1 MWSTIARIII
11 RNPLWA
17 LIGVLALSCVMA
29 FYATRTQISHQFGR
43 LLPVTD
49 SAYVDYENF
58 KNTFGEAGNT
68 VAIIAHPSGGIFDV
82 EFLENWQN
90 FAKDLEQIS
99 GVINAAQLTNLVR
112 LDRND
117 SLKKFEP
124 SSIFNPEAPEDF
136 DEDYRKLPFYHGI
149 FTDSSKTNTV
159 LLLRLDPEVLYA
171 PEIIPLIE
179 SIKEKVADFRE
190 RYEVDLYVSGLP
202 YIRMANV
209 LKIKRE
215 VYLFIFLALGV
226 TAIIIF
232 LFLRSWRATYVS
244 LGIVIIGVIWSFGL
258 ISALGFEIT
267 LLSSLIPPIVI
278 VIGIANC
285 IFLINKYHAEFRHHR
300 NKVLALQRTITK
312 IGNATFM
319 TNATTSLGF
328 AAFILTDSVILV
340 EFGLVAALNIFVVYL
355 LSIIIIPAAYIF
367 FPDPK
372 KKHFQH
378 FDRRWLRSM
387 VFFLDTWTQTKRPT
401 IYIITGIAFIFSIIG
416 MSRLYS
422 SGSLTDDFS
431 KSDPVY
437 KNVKYIESQ
446 FNGVMPLEI
455 IIDTQKKRAITQ
467 VKTLKLI
474 DQLEERLGS
483 YSDLGAPL
491 SVARLARFAK
501 QSYYGSNP
509 EFYTIPT
516 SQERNF
522 IYSYIPRSGENERLL
537 QTLTDTNQQVIRIS
551 LQVRDLPTPEMRP
564 LLDSIYQDV
573 LEIFDPEQYISTLTG
588 ASVIFV
594 KGTDYLIR
602 NLMISLSLAIGVILI
617 IMALL
622 FRSWKMTIV
631 ALIPNLLPLILTAG
645 IMGFAGIPLK
655 PSTILIF
662 SIAFGISVDDTIHF
676 LAKYRQELALRNWNI
691 VESVRASLRE
701 TGISMFY
708 TSIVLFFGFSIF
720 TASSFGGT
728 VALGFL
734 VSFTLIIAIGANLL
748 LLPSLILSF
757 EKFLTNEDF
766 KSPPV
771 QITEEGS
778 EDYL

>member
-17 LIGVLALSCVMA
+17 LGSVLLMTSVMGY
-29 FYATRTQISHQFGR
+29 FATKTQISHQFGR
-43 LLPVTD
+43 LLPVSDT
-49 SAYVDYENF
+49 AYIDYENF
-58 KNTFGEAGNT
+58 KSTFGEAGNT
-68 VAIIAHPSGGIFDV
+68 VAIVANPSSGIFDLD
-82 EFLENWQN
+82 FLESWSN
-90 FAKDLEQIS
+90 FARKLEGLS
-99 GVINAAQLTNLVR
+99 GVINAADLTSLV
-112 LDRND
+112 LLERND
-117 SLKKFEP
+117 SLKKFQP
-124 SSIFNPEAPEDF
+124 KFFFDSGNMEDF
-136 DEDYRKLPFYHGI
+136 EEQYRQLPFYHGI
-149 FTDSSKTNTV
+149 FTDLPKKNTV
-159 LLLRLDPEVLYA
+159 LLLRLEPEVLYSA
-171 PEIIPLIE
+171 RIIPLIE
-179 SIKEKVADFRE
+179 EIKEEVASYEQRE
-190 RYEVDLYVSGLP
+190 QVQLYVSGLP
-202 YIRMANV
+202 YIRMANT
-209 LKIKRE
+209 LKIKKE
-215 VYLFIFLALGV
+215 VYLFIVLALSV
-226 TAIIIF
+226 TALIIF
-232 LFLRSWRATYVS
+232 LFLRSWRATYIS
-244 LGIVIIGVIWSFGL
+244 LGIVILGVVWSFGL
-258 ISALGFEIT
+258 ISALGYEIT

-285 IFLINKYHAEFRHHR
+285 IFLINKYHAEFRHHS

-355 LSIIIIPAAYIF
+355 LSIVIIPAAYIF
-367 FPDPK
+367 FPEPK

-387 VFFLDTWTQTKRPT
+387 VFFLDTWTQKKRAT
-401 IYIITGIAFIFSIIG
+401 IYVVTSIAFVFSLLG

-431 KSDPVY
+431 KNDPVY
-437 KNVKYIESQ
+437 TNVKYIESQ

-455 IIDTQKKRAITQ
+455 IIDTKKKRSITQ
-467 VKTLKLI
+467 VKTLRLI
-474 DQLEERLGS
+474 DELEQRLEVH
-483 YSDLGAPL
+483 SDLSTPL

-501 QSYYGSNP
+501 QGYYGGNP
-509 EFYTIPT
+509 EFFSIPT

-522 IYSYIPRSGENERLL
+522 IYSYIPRDSENARLL
-537 QTLTDTNQQVIRIS
+537 QTLTDSNQQVIRIS
-551 LQVRDLPTPEMRP
+551 LQVRDLPTPQMRL
-564 LLDSIYQDV
+564 LLDSVYNEVTEVFNVDDFDV
-573 LEIFDPEQYISTLTG
+573 TLTG

-602 NLMISLSLAIGVILI
+602 NLMISLGLAIGVILF
-617 IMALL
+617 IMAVL

-631 ALIPNLLPLILTAG
+631 ALVPNLLPLLLTAG
-645 IMGFAGIPLK
+645 VMGFAGIPLK

-676 LAKYRQELALRNWNI
+676 LAKYRQELALRQWNI

-701 TGISMFY
+701 TSISMFY

-734 VSFTLIIAIGANLL
+734 VSFTLIVAIGANLL

-757 EKFLTNEDF
+757 EKFLTNDDF

-771 QITEEGS
+771 QLLVKEG
-778 EDYL
+778 DND